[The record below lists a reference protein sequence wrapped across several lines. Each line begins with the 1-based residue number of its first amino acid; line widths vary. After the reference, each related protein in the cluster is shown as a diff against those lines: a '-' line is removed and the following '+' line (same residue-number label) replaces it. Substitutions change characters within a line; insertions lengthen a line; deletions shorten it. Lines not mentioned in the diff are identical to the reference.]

1 MPIQNIYELF
11 GLDGQDFIREAYRN
25 LLKREPDKHGMAYYL
40 GRLAAGYSKASIIM
54 NLAESKESCP
64 HDEIKGLGQLIK
76 SEKYQNNWLIG
87 LFGRRQ
93 RHEKLLREGIQA
105 LAHVNQRMGE
115 MHGTLRLL
123 PQQLDVLA
131 GCIANLQ
138 TSCICN
144 QTPIKPTLSTD
155 DVCAAYREILG
166 RDPENDQVI
175 SVHANLESI
184 EDLRQVLLNSEEL
197 KSRISALP
205 EYARSIFNRMQVLQQ
220 GT

>member
-1 MPIQNIYELF
+1 MSIQNIYELF
-11 GLDGQDFIREAYRN
+11 VLDGQDFIREAYRN
-25 LLKREPDKHGMAYYL
+25 LLKREPDEHGMAYYL

-54 NLAESKESCP
+54 KLAESKESCP

-76 SEKYQNNWLIG
+76 SEKYNNNWLIG

-93 RHEKLLREGIQA
+93 RHEKLLRIGIQA

-115 MHGTLRLL
+115 VHSTLRLL
-123 PQQLDVLA
+123 PQQLDALA
-131 GCIANLQ
+131 VRIENLQ

-144 QTPIKPTLSTD
+144 QPPVKITLSTD
-155 DVCAAYREILG
+155 DVCAAFREILG

-175 SVHANLESI
+175 AVHANFDSI
-184 EDLRQVLLNSEEL
+184 EDLRKVLLDSEEF
-197 KSRISALP
+197 KSRISDLP

-220 GT
+220 GV